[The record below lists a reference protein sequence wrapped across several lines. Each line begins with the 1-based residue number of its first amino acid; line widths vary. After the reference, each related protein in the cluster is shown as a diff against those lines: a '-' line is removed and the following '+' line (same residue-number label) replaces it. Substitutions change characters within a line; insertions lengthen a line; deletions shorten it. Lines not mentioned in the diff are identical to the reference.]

1 MKKYGCT
8 MYQELDKTVAAKNNK
23 ISYVMGSVPCPKI
36 QAVLVVYVFHR
47 SQKMKMIVKIVC
59 L

>member
-1 MKKYGCT
+1 

>member
-1 MKKYGCT
+1 

-23 ISYVMGSVPCPKI
+23 ISYVMGSDPCPKI
-36 QAVLVVYVFHR
+36 HAVLVVYVFHR